1 MFGLL
6 FLYFTFGSLW
16 ALNVLPL
23 SLQTRVLDFVFFLY
37 ITSFFHPYGV
47 GKAQVPV
54 QTRVCS
60 LFNAFY
66 FLLLKEK
73 VNNFPNTLHIR
84 SQFYE
89 NGPKRQ
95 FID

>member
-1 MFGLL
+1 MSATSYLCFGLL
-6 FLYFTFGSLW
+6 FLYFTFDSFW

-37 ITSFFHPYGV
+37 IKSFFHPYGG

-54 QTRVCS
+54 QARVCS

-66 FLLLKEK
+66 LLPLKEK
-73 VNNFPNTLHIR
+73 VNNFPKTLQIFR
-84 SQFYE
+84 L
-89 NGPKRQ
+89 
-95 FID
+95 